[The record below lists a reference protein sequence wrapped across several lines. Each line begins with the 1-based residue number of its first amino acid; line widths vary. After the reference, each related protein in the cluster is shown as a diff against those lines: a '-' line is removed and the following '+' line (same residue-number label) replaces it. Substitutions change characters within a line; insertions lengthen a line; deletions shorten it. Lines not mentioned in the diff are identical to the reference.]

1 MGYQWR
7 SSAILGFG
15 LVVAA
20 LAVAQEPPA
29 IPTSEEVVRRAC
41 DAAGGLKAFTDLG
54 IVGLATRS
62 EEVSQEGSI
71 TTTLQNNYFLAPGPI
86 PGRYENPDKKV
97 VAGDDGS
104 GGWAVINEKPDTR
117 LSTARIV
124 KRQLTTSLFPTL
136 LPFSL
141 TWDGV
146 EVQEVK
152 AAQLKGH
159 PVWQLT
165 VSVPRMFFSTPQ
177 IATTWTILIDSTSF
191 AVVRAESPFT
201 DLGKGVTAD
210 GMRFTWREPV
220 KVKDVTFYK
229 EQKLTGLDE
238 AGVEKTHS
246 RVDRLQYH
254 VIPISE
260 AKKLFANPIPLELRP
275 KPPAMQPPHPPA
287 TQPNG

>member
-7 SSAILGFG
+7 SSVILGFG

-159 PVWQLT
+159 PVWQ
-165 VSVPRMFFSTPQ
+165 R
-177 IATTWTILIDSTSF
+177 TILIDSTSF

-220 KVKDVTFYK
+220 EVKDVTFYK